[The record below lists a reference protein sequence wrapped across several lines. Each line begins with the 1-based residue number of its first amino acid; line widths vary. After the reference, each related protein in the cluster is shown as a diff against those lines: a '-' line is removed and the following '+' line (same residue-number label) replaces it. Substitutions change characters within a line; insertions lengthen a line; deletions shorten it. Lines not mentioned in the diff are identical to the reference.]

1 MLWVAN
7 EEFSEDMQKIG
18 GTEALD
24 EPYLEMPIL
33 KLFKKRVVWLIVLF
47 LGEMLTAT
55 AMGYF
60 EDEIAKAVVL
70 GAKDRKTIDQTLLHD
85 YIFEW
90 GETRRQACIAL
101 GYVSLY
107 NHSFTSNCEYEMDY
121 DYQLITI
128 RAVRS
133 IRKGEEL
140 TINYNGT
147 WNDARALW
155 FEVTGH

>member
-1 MLWVAN
+1 MI
-7 EEFSEDMQKIG
+7 K
-18 GTEALD
+18 
-24 EPYLEMPIL
+24 PYLFVASSNGKGRGVFTNENIRS
-33 KLFKKRVVWLIVLF
+33 KSII
-47 LGEMLTAT
+47 
-55 AMGYF
+55 
-60 EDEIAKAVVL
+60 EISPVIVL

-128 RAVRS
+128 RAVQS

-147 WNDARALW
+147 WNDARPLW

>member
-1 MLWVAN
+1 MI
-7 EEFSEDMQKIG
+7 K
-18 GTEALD
+18 
-24 EPYLEMPIL
+24 PYLFVASSNGKGRGVFTNENIRSKSIIEISP
-33 KLFKKRVVWLIVLF
+33 VIVLP
-47 LGEMLTAT
+47 
-55 AMGYF
+55 
-60 EDEIAKAVVL
+60 
-70 GAKDRKTIDQTLLHD
+70 AKDRKTVDQTLLHD

-133 IRKGEEL
+133 IKKGEEL
-140 TINYNGT
+140 FINYNGT
-147 WNDARALW
+147 WNDVRPLW
-155 FEVTGH
+155 FDVTGH